1 MDSSFAGGHRGT
13 APTLPTA
20 YSLLPT
26 AYSLLPTAPD
36 LARQCRAHSCSST
49 APVIVGYRL
58 RFFSTFSF
66 DQISSQSFTHSA
78 FSTGWKLNDKG

>member
-13 APTLPTA
+13 AA
-20 YSLLPT
+20 
-26 AYSLLPTAPD
+26 APHA
-36 LARQCRAHSCSST
+36 LCPAPFALGVSARAHSCSST
-49 APVIVGYRL
+49 APVIFGYRL